1 MAFLFASAS
10 SQYIIGGSAPVTG
23 DPCTMACWYRP
34 TASTGSNVV
43 VSVGRST
50 GSARYQ
56 LFQAGGTITAQRI
69 DNANATLSSALSTT
83 ISNGVWYHFAAT
95 FGASGDAITVWVN
108 GVAGTPA
115 TNSGSA
121 ITFDR
126 MLIGTRLSG
135 GTPGAY
141 ANGDIAEVGVW
152 NAALNAD
159 EIASLSKGFPCR
171 FARPSSLQF
180 YSRLIRNLMDIR
192 GGIALTNTNGATV
205 SDHPRIIY
213 PC

>member
-10 SQYIIGGSAPVTG
+10 SQYLIGGSAPVTG

-69 DNANATLSSALSTT
+69 DNASTTLSSALSTT

-95 FGASGDAITVWVN
+95 FGASGDPITVWVN

-152 NAALNAD
+152 NAVLSAA
-159 EIASLSKGFPCR
+159 EIAALAKGVTP
-171 FARPSSLQF
+171 ARVRAGNLAHEL
-180 YSRLIRNLMDIR
+180 RLIRTIQDLRR
-192 GGIALTNTNGATV
+192 GLVMTNTNGATV
-205 SDHPRIIY
+205 SPHPRIIG
-213 PC
+213 

>member
-1 MAFLFASAS
+1 MS
-10 SQYIIGGSAPVTG
+10 
-23 DPCTMACWYRP
+23 CWYRP
-34 TASTGSNVV
+34 TAITGSNVV

-50 GSARYQ
+50 GSGRYQ
-56 LFQAGGTITAQRI
+56 LFQSGGTITAQRI
-69 DNANATLSSALSTT
+69 DNAAATLSSALSTT

-121 ITFDR
+121 ITLDR

-152 NAALNAD
+152 NAALTAD
-159 EIASLSKGFPCR
+159 EIAGLAKGFPCR
-171 FARPSSLQF
+171 LARPSALQF
-180 YSRLIRNLMDIR
+180 YSRLIRNAMDIR